1 LPFHEAPDSPPGLAR
16 VLLRSKASQSTSPP
30 TDLSAGRCRDL
41 SLFNKEMLMSLS
53 PTRISAFG
61 PLSPGREVALA
72 RQLLQVQS
80 DRELE
85 GFLPL
90 LAAAAPMIANV
101 AGPLLKNLAGGL
113 FGGGGSKRK
122 RPRDEQEQFLGG
134 LLKGLMGGELEA
146 GEQEQFLGGLIGKL
160 FGRRELET
168 NYVQEQ
174 FLGGLLKGIMGG
186 EMEMEG
192 EAGNGHGGRHLMRR
206 ARRFVR
212 FVHTAAAHAAA
223 ALANVQRAGRRAPPA
238 ELQKIV
244 FGALV
249 SAAHEVLPHLAA
261 AAFGGEPTL
270 HSPPFTGATSGT
282 APGTGVGTAGTPPAT
297 MLELMVGDARPLG
310 SGRIPQRG
318 SNGVPT
324 GYPLG

>member
-1 LPFHEAPDSPPGLAR
+1 
-16 VLLRSKASQSTSPP
+16 
-30 TDLSAGRCRDL
+30 
-41 SLFNKEMLMSLS
+41 MSLS
-53 PTRISAFG
+53 PNRISAFG
-61 PLSPGREVALA
+61 PLSPGREVSLA
-72 RQLLQVQS
+72 RQLLQTQN

-101 AGPLLKNLAGGL
+101 AGPLLKNLVGGL
-113 FGGGGSKRK
+113 FGGGGGKKK

-134 LLKGLMGGELEA
+134 LLKGIMGGELEA

-186 EMEMEG
+186 EMEG
-192 EAGNGHGGRHLMRR
+192 ESHGGRHLMRR

-212 FVHTAAAHAAA
+212 FVHTAAAHAAT
-223 ALANVQRAGRRAPPA
+223 ALANVQRAGRRAPAA

-249 SAAHEVLPHLAA
+249 TAAHEVLPHLAA
-261 AAFGGEPTL
+261 AAFGGEPMMPA
-270 HSPPFTGATSGT
+270 PPPPPGAP
-282 APGTGVGTAGTPPAT
+282 AAVGPNGGAGPAT
-297 MLELMVGDARPLG
+297 MLELMIGDARPLG
-310 SGRIPQRG
+310 SPRTSQRG
-318 SNGVPT
+318 NHGAAT

>member
-1 LPFHEAPDSPPGLAR
+1 
-16 VLLRSKASQSTSPP
+16 
-30 TDLSAGRCRDL
+30 
-41 SLFNKEMLMSLS
+41 MSLS

-61 PLSPGREVALA
+61 SLSPGREVALA

-134 LLKGLMGGELEA
+134 LLKGIMGGELEA

-160 FGRRELET
+160 FGRRELES

-186 EMEMEG
+186 EMEG
-192 EAGNGHGGRHLMRR
+192 EAGTAHGGRHLMRR

-223 ALANVQRAGRRAPPA
+223 ALAPMQRAGRRAPPG

-261 AAFGGEPTL
+261 AAFGGDTQ
-270 HSPPFTGATSGT
+270 HSPPFMGAASGT
-282 APGTGVGTAGTPPAT
+282 GPGSGLGTAAAPPAT

-310 SGRIPQRG
+310 SRRSPQPG
-318 SNGVPT
+318 SNGVAT